1 MAYNYINKSGLQ
13 YIWNKIKAKFVAKDG
28 DKVLSDNNFTDALK
42 TKLDGIATGANK
54 TTVDTAL
61 SSTSTNPVQNKVIN
75 SALGGKLSTTGTAA
89 AATKLATART
99 VQTNLGSATAA
110 SFDGTGNITPGI
122 TGTLTV
128 AHGGTGATSAADARI
143 NLGITAAN
151 IGALPS
157 GGAAASAKKLTTGRT
172 IRTNLGST
180 STATFDGTANVTP
193 GVTGTL
199 PIANGGTG
207 ATTAANARSTLGI
220 TPANI
225 GALATSGGT
234 VTGETIFQKGMY
246 VHSATGTSGSTG
258 FVNIAQ
264 FSLSGTIY
272 QNIPL
277 ELTVYRRGTTAP
289 TYLFIEFSSANNAD
303 PGLASFKYSGYGD
316 STSFYMHKSA
326 TSTWQLYIK
335 KTESY
340 DNIGIGSYTTNFAY
354 MNVAVTW
361 KNVQASSAPS
371 GSTAATY
378 MSVGSASTA
387 TTATKLA
394 TARTI
399 RTNLASTSAASFD
412 GSANVA
418 PGVTGTLPIANGG
431 TGLTASP
438 SMLIN
443 LGSTTA
449 ANVLQAS
456 PRPGITG
463 TLAVG
468 HGGTGMTS
476 NPSLQ
481 VNLASG
487 SAASVFASAPRP
499 GVTGI
504 LPVSHGGTG
513 VNTNELL
520 SQKIL
525 NIVGSSSNQIP
536 TSYYT
541 GILDNY
547 NGRVVT
553 YDSKNISCS
562 YSSRRHVFSFSETGP
577 YKMYITGIATV
588 DSISISG
595 SSSVPVPENADY
607 TLGVGSKISSDG
619 SRSFTISS
627 TSSTLAIDISGSYP
641 YSQVTIVKDSGSGA
655 SSESFTYFN
664 WAYTCH
670 NNTNSGY
677 PRFSLTIYDGANL
690 SLDMYDSSNNDATMK
705 ITTSNYGLYKVTIV
719 PSGDSYGR
727 FGVSFGTNFMNN
739 SNTFTRAS
747 GHPYTAYFNV
757 DSSSEAIYTTI
768 YAMRQNSS
776 PITLRS
782 GNFDCLI
789 EKI

>member
-1 MAYNYINKSGLQ
+1 M
-13 YIWNKIKAKFVAKDG
+13 
-28 DKVLSDNNFTDALK
+28 
-42 TKLDGIATGANK
+42 
-54 TTVDTAL
+54 
-61 SSTSTNPVQNKVIN
+61 
-75 SALGGKLSTTGTAA
+75 
-89 AATKLATART
+89 
-99 VQTNLGSATAA
+99 
-110 SFDGTGNITPGI
+110 
-122 TGTLTV
+122 
-128 AHGGTGATSAADARI
+128 
-143 NLGITAAN
+143 
-151 IGALPS
+151 
-157 GGAAASAKKLTTGRT
+157 
-172 IRTNLGST
+172 
-180 STATFDGTANVTP
+180 TP

-207 ATTAANARSTLGI
+207 ATTAANARSSLGI

-246 VHSATGTSGSTG
+246 VHSATGTSGATG

-264 FSLSGTIY
+264 FSLSGTTY
-272 QNIPL
+272 QNVPL

-354 MNVAVTW
+354 MNVGITW
-361 KNVQASSAPS
+361 KNGHASSVPS

-399 RTNLASTSAASFD
+399 RTNLASTSTASFD
-412 GSANVA
+412 GSANVT

-431 TGLTASP
+431 TGATTAANARSNLGIGSSATKSLSSSTNTRDAVAYISTDGVMEVGPYIDLHSTEDGTEDYDVRMGITSSNTTFSKPVNVASGGTGLTKSP
-438 SMLIN
+438 SMLTN

-499 GVTGI
+499 GVTGV

-513 VNTNELL
+513 VNTDELL

-525 NIVGSSSNQIP
+525 NIVGSSSKQIP

-541 GILDNY
+541 GVLDADD
-547 NGRVVT
+547 GRFVT

-562 YSSRRHVFSFSETGP
+562 YSSGRFVFSFSETGA
-577 YKMYITGIATV
+577 YKLYITGTATV
-588 DSISISG
+588 NSVSISG
-595 SSSVPVPENADY
+595 SSSVPVPGNADY

-619 SRSFTISS
+619 SRSFKISS
-627 TSSTLAIDISGSYP
+627 TSSTLAIDISGSYA

-664 WAYTCH
+664 WAYTCSNYS
-670 NNTNSGY
+670 NNGY
-677 PRFSLTIYDGANL
+677 PNFRLTIYDGANV
-690 SLDMYDSSNNDATMK
+690 SLTMHDSGNLDATMK
-705 ITTSNYGLYKVTIV
+705 ITTSNYGLYKVTID

-727 FGVSFGTNFMNN
+727 FGVSFGTDFINYHDA
-739 SNTFTRAS
+739 FTPAS

-768 YAMRQNSS
+768 YAMRQNTS
-776 PITLRS
+776 PVTTRS